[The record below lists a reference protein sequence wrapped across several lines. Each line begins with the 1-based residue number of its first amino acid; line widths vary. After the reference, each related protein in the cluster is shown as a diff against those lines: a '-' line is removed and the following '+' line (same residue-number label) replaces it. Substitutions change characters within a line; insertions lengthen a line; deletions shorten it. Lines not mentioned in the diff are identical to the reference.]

1 MSRIVVPKA
10 IRDRFALGP
19 GDRLEIT
26 VRPDGILLTPHIPA
40 SPLKEVSGILLCSS
54 EVPASAWNLD
64 KFIDEQRNAR
74 SNEIARI

>member
-26 VRPDGILLTPHIPA
+26 VRPDGILLTPHIPV
-40 SPLKEVSGILLCSS
+40 SPLKEVSGKLLCSR
-54 EVPASAWNLD
+54 EVPASAWDLD
-64 KFIDEQRNAR
+64 KLIDEQRNAR